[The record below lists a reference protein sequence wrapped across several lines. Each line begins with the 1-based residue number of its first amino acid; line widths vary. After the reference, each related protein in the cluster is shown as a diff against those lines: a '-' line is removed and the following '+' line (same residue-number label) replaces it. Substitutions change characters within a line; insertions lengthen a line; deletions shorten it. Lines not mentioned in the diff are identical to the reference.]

1 MPVFD
6 PSRLENIMKQELDRR
21 GVHPDSIRHV
31 VGALVETSLRGVDSH
46 GITLFPHYCR
56 AVDAGRI
63 NKNPNL
69 KVLTQYPSVALLDA
83 DHAFGHHAGSV
94 AIEMARQMADH
105 TGIGTVSVRNSTHFG
120 AAAYYALQVSRKG
133 YMAFAFTNAD
143 SLVKA
148 YGSDRAFFGTNPIC
162 FSVPM
167 RGEDPLC
174 LDMATSQVSWNKI
187 KIFRMNKKA
196 VPEDWGFGPDGKP
209 TNDPDLV
216 KTLNPIGLYKG
227 YGLGSMVEILC
238 SLLASGPFALQ
249 VIPMFTRISER
260 RSISHCFMVLDI
272 GKFRPIDSFLDDMET
287 MVEQVRSLPS
297 LKSVS
302 SVMVPGDPE
311 KLVFSERSVRG
322 IPIDE
327 KTYEDF
333 LLLSQDFSRAL
344 NP

>member
-1 MPVFD
+1 M
-6 PSRLENIMKQELDRR
+6 RQELDRR
-21 GVHPDSIRHV
+21 GVHSGSIEHV
-31 VGALVETSLRGVDSH
+31 VGALLETSLRGVDSH
-46 GITLFPHYCR
+46 GIGLFPHYCR

-63 NKNPNL
+63 NKHP
-69 KVLTQYPSVALLDA
+69 KMKILTQHPSVALLDA

-94 AIEMARQMADH
+94 AVEMARQMADQ

-120 AAAYYALQVSRKG
+120 AAAYYGLQVSRKG
-133 YMAFAFTNAD
+133 YIAFAFTNAD

-162 FSVPM
+162 FTAPM
-167 RGEDPLC
+167 RSEDPLC

-187 KIFRMNKKA
+187 KNFRMKKSS

-227 YGLGSMVEILC
+227 YGLGMIVEILC
-238 SLLASGPFALQ
+238 SLLASGPFAMQL
-249 VIPMFTRISER
+249 VPMFTRISER
-260 RSISHCFMVLDI
+260 RSISHFFMVLDI
-272 GKFRPIDSFLDDMET
+272 GKFRPPESFLDDLEL
-287 MVEQVRSLPS
+287 MVEQIRALPA
-297 LKSVS
+297 LEGVS
-302 SVMVPGDPE
+302 CVMIPGDPE
-311 KLVFSERSVRG
+311 KQIFRERSVWG

-327 KTYEDF
+327 IAYEDF
-333 LLLSQDFSRAL
+333 LSLSQAFSEAL